1 MVKVVWAKLA
11 LKQLQKSY
19 FYIREESP
27 QSANKVRDAIFRAA
41 DNLKNNPEIYPLDK
55 YRKNNDGSVR
65 AFELYS
71 HRIAYQILHKEIR
84 ILRVRHTS
92 RNPFPF

>member
-1 MVKVVWAKLA
+1 MVKVIWGKLA

-19 FYIREESP
+19 LYIREESP
-27 QSANKVRDAIFRAA
+27 QSADKVKDAIFKTAE
-41 DNLKNNPEIYPLDK
+41 NLKNNPEIYPLDK

-71 HRIAYQILHKEIR
+71 HRIAYQIRGKEIR
-84 ILRVRHTS
+84 ILRVRHTRRS
-92 RNPFPF
+92 PFLY